1 MDEAGLAADTA
12 VDTTA
17 PATAPEEPQA
27 IASTKKAK
35 KQAKPEAR
43 TEPLEPDPMFLGML
57 LRTQRLLE
65 RETPAPRSFLLFV
78 VYKQCKLA

>member
-43 TEPLEPDPMFLGML
+43 GEPLEPDPMLFGML

-65 RETPAPRSFLLFV
+65 RDARSA
-78 VYKQCKLA
+78 KLSSLRIM